1 MVDQLVAQVIGL
13 EVGLLSCQ
21 ARLAAV
27 TDDEALHDLRT
38 TVRRLRSLL
47 RPLRGLPGV
56 EQLEVAASTVGQL
69 TTPLRDREVLAAY
82 LHQHGHHEA
91 ANRRLRLQPE
101 AYRQVAQ
108 GPELA
113 HLLLIL
119 DAFPRFIRASEH
131 QKLLKGLR
139 PRIEKRL
146 AKQWQTLDKAL
157 KDPSHDRHRLRLLIK
172 RVRYAAEAY
181 PELDKLPAK
190 AVSHLKKPRVP
201 WEIGTTAG
209 SGWPRLNTRR
219 ICNLVLPY
227 GIAPWPRRRGRR
239 TACWI
244 NSALIVSEPVRLLAG
259 IGAVPDWPDG

>member
-1 MVDQLVAQVIGL
+1 MSALVNQLVAQVIGL

-56 EQLEVAASTVGQL
+56 EQLESAARAVGQL

-82 LHQHGHHEA
+82 LQQQGHYEA
-91 ANRRLRLQPE
+91 AERRLRLQPE

-108 GPELA
+108 SSQLA
-113 HLLLIL
+113 HLLQIL
-119 DAFPRFIRASEH
+119 DAFPRFIRASQR

-139 PRIEKRL
+139 SRIQKRL
-146 AKQWQTLDKAL
+146 TKQWKVLDHAL
-157 KDPSHDRHRLRLLIK
+157 KDPEHDRHRLRLLIK

-181 PELDKLPAK
+181 PELDKLPASTL
-190 AVSHLKKPRVP
+190 SHLKKAQGALGDWHDCWQWLLQAEQQADLKPCVATWRQTMVKAERQADRV
-201 WEIGTTAG
+201 
-209 SGWPRLNTRR
+209 LDK
-219 ICNLVLPY
+219 L
-227 GIAPWPRRRGRR
+227 
-239 TACWI
+239 
-244 NSALIVSEPVRLLAG
+244 SA
-259 IGAVPDWPDG
+259 DCF